1 MVLYTK
7 LYTKSPSK
15 HDIINRFGNVK
26 ICNNKSS
33 LKHEAVK
40 KTFEPKFNAMI
51 SAREHAT

>member
-1 MVLYTK
+1 MVSYTMIC
-7 LYTKSPSK
+7 TKTPSK

-26 ICNNKSS
+26 ICNYKSS

-40 KTFEPKFNAMI
+40 KLFKPKFNAMI